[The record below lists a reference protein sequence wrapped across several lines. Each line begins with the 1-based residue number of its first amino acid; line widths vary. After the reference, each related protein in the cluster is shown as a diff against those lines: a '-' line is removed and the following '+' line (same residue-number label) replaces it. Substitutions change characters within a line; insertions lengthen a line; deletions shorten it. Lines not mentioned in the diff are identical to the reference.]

1 MPLRP
6 LAIIVQKAY
15 ISGMSEMSR
24 DEFVDKVIEIVKQR
38 FPLAKI
44 ERIEGSF
51 ALRVN
56 GRIAGLENV
65 FRGATLKPDSM
76 VHQIERWAV
85 ELIRV
90 SEGTPDEEADF
101 DKLKE
106 RILPAVVNE
115 AFAEAAS
122 SQLVQEPFVADLKI
136 VYALDSDRTISYL
149 QRQTINQWNLSDEE
163 LHDLA
168 IDNLVK
174 RSEAIAAH
182 AAQNEDGQIDL
193 ILFQTLDGYD
203 AARLLLPTLHDRLKE
218 HLGSPFC
225 AGVPNRDI
233 LLCFRNDEKTVN
245 RLRDQIAKDYQQ
257 MPHQVT
263 DKLLLVTADGIA
275 ARDAEEK
282 P

>member
-1 MPLRP
+1 M
-6 LAIIVQKAY
+6 A
-15 ISGMSEMSR
+15 EMSR
-24 DEFVDKVIEIVKQR
+24 EEFLDRVVAVVRER

-44 ERIEGSF
+44 EQIEGSF
-51 ALRVN
+51 ALRIN
-56 GRIAGLENV
+56 GRVAGLENI
-65 FRGATLKPDSM
+65 FRGAMLKPDSM
-76 VHQIERWAV
+76 QHQIERWAV

-101 DKLKE
+101 EKLKD
-106 RILPAVVNE
+106 RILPAIVNE

-122 SQLVQEPFVADLKI
+122 SHLVQEPFVADLKI
-136 VYALDSDRTISYL
+136 VYALDSDRTISYIQQSVL
-149 QRQTINQWNLSDEE
+149 KQWNLTEDELQE
-163 LHDLA
+163 IALE
-168 IDNLVK
+168 NLVT
-174 RSEAIAAH
+174 RSDAIAAQ
-182 AAQNEDGQIDL
+182 AAQNEEGQIDL

-225 AGVPNRDI
+225 AGIPNRDI
-233 LLCFRNDEKTVN
+233 LLCFRNDDTTVN
-245 RLRDQIAKDYQQ
+245 RLRGQIAKDFEQ

-263 DKLLLVTADGIA
+263 AKLLLVTADGIA

>member
-1 MPLRP
+1 
-6 LAIIVQKAY
+6 
-15 ISGMSEMSR
+15 MSEMSR
-24 DEFVDKVIEIVKQR
+24 EEFLENVVEVVQQR
-38 FPLAKI
+38 FPLAKL

-56 GRIAGLENV
+56 GRVAGLENV
-65 FRGATLKPDSM
+65 FRGAMLKPDT
-76 VHQIERWAV
+76 VQHQIERWAV

-101 DKLKE
+101 EKLKD
-106 RILPAVVNE
+106 RILPAVINE

-122 SQLVQEPFVADLKI
+122 AQLVQQPFVADLKI
-136 VYALDSDRTISYL
+136 VYALDSDRTISYI
-149 QRQTINQWNLSDEE
+149 QRSMVNQWNITDED
-163 LHDLA
+163 LHEIA
-168 IDNLVK
+168 IENLVK
-174 RSEAIAAH
+174 RSDAIAAQ

-225 AGVPNRDI
+225 AGIPNRDI
-233 LLCFRNDEKTVN
+233 LLCFRNEDQTVS
-245 RLRDQIAKDYQQ
+245 RLREQIAKDFGQ

-263 DKLLLVTADGIA
+263 AQLLLVTADGIA

>member
-1 MPLRP
+1 MP
-6 LAIIVQKAY
+6 
-15 ISGMSEMSR
+15 EMSR
-24 DEFVDKVIEIVKQR
+24 EEFLEKVIAVVNQR
-38 FPLAKI
+38 FPLVKI
-44 ERIEGSF
+44 ERIEDSF

-56 GRIAGLENV
+56 GRVAGLENV
-65 FRGATLKPDSM
+65 FRGAILKPDS
-76 VHQIERWAV
+76 VQHQIERWAV

-101 DKLKE
+101 EKLKD

-122 SQLVQEPFVADLKI
+122 SQLVQQSFVADLKI
-136 VYALDSDRTISYL
+136 VYALDSDRTISYI
-149 QRQTINQWNLSDEE
+149 QRQVVNQWNLSDEE
-163 LHDLA
+163 LHEIA

-174 RSEAIAAH
+174 RSEAIAAQ

-225 AGVPNRDI
+225 AGIPNRDI
-233 LLCFRNDEKTVN
+233 LLCFRNEDKTVS
-245 RLRDQIAKDYQQ
+245 RLRGQIAKDYEQ

-263 DKLLLVTADGIA
+263 AQLLLVTADGIA
-275 ARDAEEK
+275 ARDIEEK

>member
-1 MPLRP
+1 
-6 LAIIVQKAY
+6 
-15 ISGMSEMSR
+15 MSR
-24 DEFVDKVIEIVKQR
+24 EEFLEKVIEIAKQR
-38 FPLAKI
+38 FPLAEI
-44 ERIEGSF
+44 ERVEGAF

-65 FRGATLKPDSM
+65 YRGAVLKPDG
-76 VHQIERWAV
+76 VQHQVERWAV

-101 DKLKE
+101 EKLKE

-115 AFAEAAS
+115 AFAEAAT
-122 SQLVQEPFVADLKI
+122 SQLIQQPFVADLKI
-136 VYALDSDRTISYL
+136 VYALDSDRTISYI
-149 QRQTINQWNLSDEE
+149 QRSTVNEWNITDEE
-163 LHDLA
+163 LHEIAL
-168 IDNLVK
+168 DNLVK
-174 RSEAIAAH
+174 RSEAIAAQ

-225 AGVPNRDI
+225 AGIPNRDI
-233 LLCFRNDEKTVN
+233 LLCFRNEDKTVD
-245 RLRDQIAKDYQQ
+245 RLRGQIAKDFEQ

-263 DKLLLVTADGIA
+263 AQLLLVTADGIA